1 MGVPVDITFRPIVEQ
16 THITTSASSQQSAAF
31 GTQTQVLRLGVA
43 SSTATSGVH
52 YSIGAS
58 PTATADSP
66 LIPSDWIEYVR
77 VYPGEKVAVLQEGG
91 ALVVTITEMSR

>member
-1 MGVPVDITFRPIVEQ
+1 MGVPVDVTFRPIVEQ

-31 GTQTQVLRLGVA
+31 GAQTQVLRLGVA

-52 YSIGAS
+52 YSIGQN

-77 VYPGEKVAVLQEGG
+77 VNQGEKVAVLQEGG